1 MKNVIVT
8 GASRGI
14 GYYTALRFAEQG
26 HQVLALARSNDK
38 LEALKKE
45 ASAEGRI
52 QILALD
58 LAQDIDV
65 EAITSIFD
73 KVDILI
79 NNAGALVNKP
89 FSEITPQEMMTVY
102 QANVFAPYFLV
113 QKLLPYFSADAHIIN
128 IGSVGGVN
136 GTMKF
141 PGLSAYSS
149 SKAAASCLSEC
160 WQAEFADSDL
170 TFNSLALGAVQ
181 TEMLEA
187 AFPGYEAPLSPIQM
201 SEYICRF
208 ALNDGQF
215 VCGKTVLVSRSNP

>member
-45 ASAEGRI
+45 TSAEGRI

-58 LAQDIDV
+58 LAQDIDL
-65 EAITSIFD
+65 EAITSVFD

-181 TEMLEA
+181 TEMLEE

-215 VCGKTVLVSRSNP
+215 VRGKTVLVSRSNP

>member
-58 LAQDIDV
+58 LARDIDV

-73 KVDILI
+73 KVDVLI

-181 TEMLEA
+181 TEMLEE

-215 VCGKTVLVSRSNP
+215 VRGKTVLVSRSNP

>member
-14 GYYTALRFAEQG
+14 GCYTALRFAEQG

-38 LEALKKE
+38 LETLKKE

-65 EAITSIFD
+65 EAITSVFD

-113 QKLLPYFSADAHIIN
+113 QKLLPYFSQDAHIIN

-141 PGLSAYSS
+141 PGLTAYSS

-215 VCGKTVLVSRSNP
+215 VRGKTVLVSRSNP

>member
-73 KVDILI
+73 KVDVII

-181 TEMLEA
+181 TEMLEE

-215 VCGKTVLVSRSNP
+215 VRGKTVLVSRSNP

>member
-38 LEALKKE
+38 LETLKKE
-45 ASAEGRI
+45 GSAEGRI

-73 KVDILI
+73 KVDVII

-181 TEMLEA
+181 TEMLEE

-215 VCGKTVLVSRSNP
+215 VRGKTVLVSRSNP

>member
-38 LEALKKE
+38 LKALKKE

-58 LAQDIDV
+58 LARDIDV

-73 KVDILI
+73 KVDVLI

-160 WQAEFADSDL
+160 WQAEFADSDF

-181 TEMLEA
+181 TEMLEE

-215 VCGKTVLVSRSNP
+215 VRGKTVLVSRSNP

>member
-38 LEALKKE
+38 LKALKKE

-58 LAQDIDV
+58 LARDIDV

-73 KVDILI
+73 KVDVLI

-181 TEMLEA
+181 TEMLEE

-215 VCGKTVLVSRSNP
+215 VRGKTVLVSRSNP

>member
-38 LEALKKE
+38 LETLKME

-113 QKLLPYFSADAHIIN
+113 QKLLPYFSPDAHIIN

-181 TEMLEA
+181 TEMLEE

-215 VCGKTVLVSRSNP
+215 VRGKTVLVSRSNP

>member
-38 LEALKKE
+38 LETLKSE

-52 QILALD
+52 QILAID
-58 LAQDIDV
+58 LSQEIDV
-65 EAITSIFD
+65 QAITSVFA

-79 NNAGALVNKP
+79 NNAGALINKP
-89 FSEITPQEMMTVY
+89 FSEITTQEMMTVY

-113 QKLLPYFSADAHIIN
+113 QKLLPFFSADAHIIN

-141 PGLSAYSS
+141 PGLTAYSS

-160 WQAEFADSDL
+160 WQAEFADTDL

-181 TEMLEA
+181 TEMLAE
-187 AFPGYEAPLSPIQM
+187 AFPGYEAPLSPKQM
-201 SEYICRF
+201 SQYICRF

-215 VCGKTVLVSRSNP
+215 VRGKTFVVSRSNP